1 MRQKLKLNSTSNQ
14 KVILNL
20 SKILKMKKLFILVA
34 LFCLSSQFIIAQTEQ
49 VNGFKLA
56 TYNTKL
62 NEPKSYI
69 IPAVF
74 TAYGFIALS
83 DNGLRSLNIT
93 TNNEI
98 REDHPNFNTSVDN
111 YLQFSPMV
119 ATFALK
125 LAGIHG
131 EHNNKQSVRL
141 YAESTLLMGVT
152 VYALKKTTLEL
163 RPDGSDHDS
172 FPSGHTAL
180 AFAAAEFMHQEFKN
194 TNPIISYTGYLAA
207 GATGVLRMY
216 NNKHYLGD
224 VLAGAGIG
232 IITTKAAYWLD
243 HKIFK
248 SSYKK

>member
-1 MRQKLKLNSTSNQ
+1 
-14 KVILNL
+14 
-20 SKILKMKKLFILVA
+20 MKKLFL
-34 LFCLSSQFIIAQTEQ
+34 LLTFFCLSIQLLLAQTEQ

-62 NEPKSYI
+62 DQPKSYL

-93 TNNEI
+93 TSNEI
-98 REDHPNFNTSVDN
+98 HEDHPNFKTSVDN
-111 YLQFSPMV
+111 YLQFSPAA

-125 LAGIHG
+125 LAGLHG
-131 EHNNKQSVRL
+131 EHSNWQSVRL
-141 YAESTLLMGVT
+141 YAESTILMGASTYLIKNT
-152 VYALKKTTLEL
+152 VLEL

-172 FPSGHTAL
+172 FPSGHTAT

-207 GATGVLRMY
+207 SATGVLRMY

-243 HKIFK
+243 HKLFK
-248 SSYKK
+248 SSYKN